1 MKPIDLSAY
10 ANRTVDFLIK
20 GELVKLPELSYRD
33 MKKVAEYEA
42 NEDTTQQDELK
53 MVLWLLNENT
63 GGKQFT
69 EKDVY
74 DLPAGA
80 ISRIYRECVLLPRKA
95 LNDPN

>member
-42 NEDTTQQDELK
+42 NEDTTQQRR
-53 MVLWLLNENT
+53 
-63 GGKQFT
+63 T
-69 EKDVY
+69 EKWF
-74 DLPAGA
+74 
-80 ISRIYRECVLLPRKA
+80 
-95 LNDPN
+95 